1 MADADIPAPPDHL
14 NASKHFWTAV
24 LEEWELSAPEIE
36 ILALACSALD
46 RADSARKAVRRQGA
60 VLEAPPHGS
69 LRVNPSVTIAR
80 NEALTAAKLLKE
92 LKLAAEDDLP
102 AVHRSPRAPRGS
114 GRVAKA
120 KSARA

>member
-1 MADADIPAPPDHL
+1 MSDLPTPPDHL
-14 NASKHFWTAV
+14 NGSRHFWTAV
-24 LEEWELSAPEIE
+24 LTEWELSAPEIE

-92 LKLAAEDDLP
+92 LKLAAEDDAP
-102 AVHRSPRAPRGS
+102 AVHRGARAQRGG
-114 GRVAKA
+114 GRVARA
-120 KSARA
+120 KSA